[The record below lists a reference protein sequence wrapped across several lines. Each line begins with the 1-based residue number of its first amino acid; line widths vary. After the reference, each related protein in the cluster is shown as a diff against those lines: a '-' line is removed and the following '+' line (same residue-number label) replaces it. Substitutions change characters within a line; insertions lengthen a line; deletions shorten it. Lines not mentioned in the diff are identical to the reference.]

1 MTNPLVAAE
10 KAIEKTVVG
19 WAKSVGEKLGLNV
32 ESGGQVFITGG
43 TGPIGHR
50 IALRLAEAGHPHVRV
65 GVHNT
70 QACEDLSNF
79 LGVEVVRFDWKNAE
93 SYPSALQGVK
103 SVMITAPYILN
114 WQEQFP
120 AFLKACQDAGVKH
133 IVKLSFFHARTS
145 GEMFQDVPLIR
156 AHGDC
161 DEMLSKS
168 GIDYTI
174 IAATHFMSNPFVFQ
188 GDNLRSDLKPA
199 PFYGSSADKGVN
211 YVSPNDVAEVAV
223 HALMEP
229 KAHINKEYS
238 ITGPEAIKDQ
248 AVASLLSDYLEK
260 PIMYVDQPPHTF
272 EDTEKVAGDP
282 EWLVTDLVAL
292 EKIKSSG
299 TEEDIAFTSLDFGS
313 ICGHEGEK
321 FSDYLAHTRTM
332 TSIEKA

>member
-1 MTNPLVAAE
+1 MTTSLVAAE
-10 KAIEKTVVG
+10 KAVEKAVVG

-32 ESGGQVFITGG
+32 EESGGPVFITGG
-43 TGPIGHR
+43 TGPVGHR
-50 IALRLAEAGHPHVRV
+50 IALRLADAGYPHVRV
-65 GVHNT
+65 GVHDN
-70 QACEDLSNF
+70 QACQDLSN
-79 LGVEVVRFDWKNAE
+79 LGVEVATFHWRDEK
-93 SYPSALQGVK
+93 SYPSALEGVK

-133 IVKLSFFHARTS
+133 IVKLSFFHARAS

-161 DEMLSKS
+161 DEMLSKC

-188 GDNLRSDLKPA
+188 GDTLRSDLKPA
-199 PFYGSSADKGVN
+199 PFYGSSAEKGVN
-211 YVSPNDVAEVAV
+211 YVSPNDVAEAAV

-229 KAHINKEYS
+229 KVHVNKEYS

-248 AVASLLSDYLEK
+248 AVASLLSSYLKK

-272 EDTEKVAGDP
+272 KDTEKEAGDP
-282 EWLVTDLVAL
+282 EWLIADLVAL
-292 EKIKSSG
+292 EKIKASG
-299 TEEDIAFTSLDFGS
+299 TEEDAAFTSLDFGC
-313 ICGHEGEK
+313 ICGHAAETFG
-321 FSDYLAHTRTM
+321 DYLRHTRTM